1 MAGNYEKS
9 IYNQLVEVMARL
21 DSVEAKNKRE
31 VSQLHGEIAE
41 LKEENRVLKKENQLL
56 RDDNARLKSIIN
68 NDSSNSSL
76 PPSTDQKGGKPANTY
91 SSRTKSGRKA
101 GGQRGHKGT
110 TLTKADIEEKIRSG
124 KCRHEIC
131 TIGDPSGNQYVTKY
145 IVDLEVIPR
154 ITEIHIY
161 ADEEGRIRVPA
172 EYRSDVIY
180 GSDVKALAVSL
191 YSEGVMSNERI
202 AAFLNAASGD
212 QLGLSAGS
220 VYGFCRKLADKAG
233 ESIRHL
239 EGHLLNQGVVATDAT

>member
-68 NDSSNSSL
+68 NDSSNRSL

-110 TLTKADIEEKIRSG
+110 TLTKADIEEKIRSC
-124 KCRHEIC
+124 K
-131 TIGDPSGNQYVTKY
+131 
-145 IVDLEVIPR
+145 
-154 ITEIHIY
+154 
-161 ADEEGRIRVPA
+161 
-172 EYRSDVIY
+172 
-180 GSDVKALAVSL
+180 
-191 YSEGVMSNERI
+191 
-202 AAFLNAASGD
+202 
-212 QLGLSAGS
+212 
-220 VYGFCRKLADKAG
+220 
-233 ESIRHL
+233 
-239 EGHLLNQGVVATDAT
+239 